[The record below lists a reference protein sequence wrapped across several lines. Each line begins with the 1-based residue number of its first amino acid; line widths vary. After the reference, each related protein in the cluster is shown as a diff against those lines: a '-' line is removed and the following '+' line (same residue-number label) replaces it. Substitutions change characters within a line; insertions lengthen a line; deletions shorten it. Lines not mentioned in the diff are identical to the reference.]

1 MNGFLRKIATKQL
14 GMPLEEYE
22 RQTYG
27 LSLEEIEEMLSER
40 AKTADKEVPYIKP
53 IMQSIINDQAMA
65 AKCHKEWLPPL
76 VRYFPNIYS
85 QSISL
90 SVFSPSIHQGGTAIQ
105 GN

>member
-22 RQTYG
+22 CKSYG
-27 LSLEEIEEMLSER
+27 LSVEEIEELLSER
-40 AKTADKEVPYIKP
+40 AKIDNKEVPDIKL

-76 VRYFPNIYS
+76 VRFFL
-85 QSISL
+85 ISAK
-90 SVFSPSIHQGGTAIQ
+90 H
-105 GN
+105 